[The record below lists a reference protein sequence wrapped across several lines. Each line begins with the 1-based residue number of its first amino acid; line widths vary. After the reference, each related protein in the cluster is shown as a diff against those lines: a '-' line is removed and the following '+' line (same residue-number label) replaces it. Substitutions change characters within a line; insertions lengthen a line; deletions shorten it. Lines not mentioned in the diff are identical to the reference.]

1 MERRYL
7 VAALAM
13 ITAFAATSHGFRA
26 LQQLSVMHV
35 RHSGAMAH
43 SMHEPSCA
51 SRALAKIRTH
61 LRPRY
66 PEEAQL
72 LAEMNVP
79 LASMQTTI
87 EEQMVRQNSAIA
99 QCARAQAM
107 RDSERARHEVM
118 QAQQRLASIGPMAL
132 EVNLPADLDQRKNAA
147 LASSMAA
154 NTLKLQ
160 VLADKLRS
168 SSVRIE
174 NLDIPIVDVTNDGG
188 RVTTRVHVHTH
199 AACKSGQIAP
209 APPQPE

>member
-132 EVNLPADLDQRKNAA
+132 EVNLPADLDQRINAA
-147 LASSMAA
+147 LDSSMAA

-174 NLDIPIVDVTNDGG
+174 NLDIPIVDVTTDGG

-199 AACKSGQIAP
+199 AACKSGQVAP

>member
-13 ITAFAATSHGFRA
+13 IMAFAATSHGFRA
-26 LQQLSVMHV
+26 LQQMSVMHV

-51 SRALAKIRTH
+51 VRALAKIRTH

-79 LASMQTTI
+79 LANMQATI
-87 EEQMVRQNSAIA
+87 EEQMARQNTAIA

-107 RDSERARHEVM
+107 RDAERARRNAM
-118 QAQQRLASIGPMAL
+118 QVQQSLASIAPMAA
-132 EVNLPADLDQRKNAA
+132 EVNLPSDLDQRINAA
-147 LASSMAA
+147 LASRLAA
-154 NTLKLQ
+154 NNVKLQ
-160 VLADKLRS
+160 VLADKLRAS
-168 SSVRIE
+168 SMRIDS
-174 NLDIPIVDVTNDGG
+174 LDLPVIDVTDDGDG
-188 RVTTRVHVHTH
+188 SSHVHVHLRCNGNSRT
-199 AACKSGQIAP
+199 QRQQ
-209 APPQPE
+209 PQ